1 MKYERDNL
9 LVPEHEYKNLTT
21 YMRQLLEYY
30 MAQATETED
39 FGFKVIIRS
48 PHLFYYPKEK
58 KFDVEWE
65 CLF

>member
-1 MKYERDNL
+1 MEEPANIYYDVQGTGTPTMKYERDNL

-39 FGFKVIIRS
+39 FGTKIVNF
-48 PHLFYYPKEK
+48 
-58 KFDVEWE
+58 
-65 CLF
+65 